1 MKKTVDA
8 TGLSCPLPVIE
19 TKKALKEM
27 SRGELEV
34 IVDNTI
40 ALQNLEKMAKQ
51 MGLDHQLE
59 TINENKHIIRI
70 LVGDTAGEEAR
81 DVEAAPNVSGK
92 TVVVLSSDTM
102 GSGDQ
107 DLGRVLMTGFVF
119 ALTELDRLPD
129 KVLLYNSGVK
139 LSVAGSDSLGD
150 LQKLE
155 ERGVEILNCGTCLNF
170 FNLTNELAVGSVTNM
185 YEIVQSQMEAGTI
198 IQP

>member
-150 LQKLE
+150 LQTLE

>member
-107 DLGRVLMTGFVF
+107 DLGRVLMKGFVF

>member
-1 MKKTVDA
+1 
-8 TGLSCPLPVIE
+8 
-19 TKKALKEM
+19 LK
-27 SRGELEV
+27 
-34 IVDNTI
+34 
-40 ALQNLEKMAKQ
+40 
-51 MGLDHQLE
+51 

-81 DVEAAPNVSGK
+81 DAEAAPNVSSK

-107 DLGRVLMTGFVF
+107 DLGRVLMKGFVF

-129 KVLLYNSGVK
+129 KILLYNSGVK

>member
-70 LVGDTAGEEAR
+70 LVGDTASEEAR

-107 DLGRVLMTGFVF
+107 DLGRVLMKGFVF